1 MRDAAHSTGEGAIE
15 SLETPRLRLRPVTAG
30 DAAFIL
36 ELVNEPSWIRF
47 IGDRKVHDLDDAG
60 TYIARSF
67 TAMYARHGLGLL
79 LAERREDRAPLGICG
94 LIKRESLPDVD
105 LGFAFLP
112 RHWSRGYAF
121 EAARA
126 VLEHGRDSLRL
137 ARIVAITDPENE
149 SSMRLLERLGFCF
162 EKLLHLPEGRS
173 SLFAIEFP
181 AAPA

>member
-1 MRDAAHSTGEGAIE
+1 MRDTAPSTGEGTIG
-15 SLETPRLRLRPVTAG
+15 SLETPRLHLRPVTER

-47 IGDRKVHDLDDAG
+47 IGDRKVRDLDDARA
-60 TYIARSF
+60 YIARSF
-67 TAMYARHGLGLL
+67 TAMYLRHGLGLL
-79 LAERREDRAPLGICG
+79 LAERREDGAPLGICG

-112 RHWSRGYAF
+112 RHWSRGYAL

-149 SSMRLLERLGFCF
+149 SSMRLLERLGLCF
-162 EKLLHLPEGRS
+162 EKLADLPEGPSR
-173 SLFAIEFP
+173 LFAIEFP
-181 AAPA
+181 PAPA